1 MGHLVPTDIATT
13 QALHLR
19 FREHE
24 MEKKEYEEP
33 GHQQVIN
40 LRRIGD
46 IWEEVEGSEGGR
58 EKI

>member
-1 MGHLVPTDIATT
+1 
-13 QALHLR
+13 
-19 FREHE
+19 
-24 MEKKEYEEP
+24 MEKKEYEGP